1 MDDLGDFF
9 SVIGEVKKKEK
20 EKTKDIVGEISLG
33 DLFTSLKEE
42 KKREKQKQKE
52 KQKELDKVKKD
63 AKIFENIFFDKPQEP
78 VKTDD
83 WKQNYTPTEVESVD
97 IVSPE
102 PLQPSPGAEKFEEEI
117 AELEQEQ
124 EELSENVER
133 WKDNLDVLVPK
144 EEIIS
149 EEENDVNRL
158 GRELDVLRKM
168 VYETIQKVEVQGG
181 GGETRLQ
188 YLDDIAGITTNINA
202 FDGLALKIDLNQTG
216 EDKHKL
222 FKFGNVGAA
231 GTWAIDSVGIH
242 TVKSVGINTTSAVTD
257 KSLYVDGDVQF
268 TGSLGVGGTITYED
282 VTNIDSVGLITA
294 RSGILV
300 GSGITLSPE
309 GNGFFVG
316 VVTATS
322 FFGNLIGNAD
332 TATNS
337 IQLNS
342 QAASHYL
349 DYNNFTNTPTIP
361 TNNNELTN
369 GAGFITT
376 SFTNTNQLVNGAGFI
391 TTSFTNTNQLVN
403 GAGFITDVVT
413 GVLTATSFSG
423 DGSNLTGIANTH
435 NVSTN
440 TLNVIGVSTFIGQ
453 LNGGNATFSGN
464 VTIGGTVTYEDV
476 TNIDSVGIITARK
489 GIVSL
494 GIVTSLGFD
503 GNVTAGVVTATTL
516 LGDGSGMTGIV
527 TNIIAGS
534 NISVN
539 SGQGQVTITGLA
551 NTSNVSTNTLVVS
564 GISTLG
570 IVTGATSV
578 QATKFYGDGSSLTG
592 INAGAGGTENVS
604 SSTITAGIITATS
617 EFYPPTLTTAQR
629 DTISFTNGAM
639 IFNTSDQKVQL
650 YLGGGWKTLA
660 FELDTYSV
668 VGL

>member
-349 DYNNFTNTPTIP
+349 DYNNFTNTTTILI
-361 TNNNELTN
+361 NNNELTN
-369 GAGFITT
+369 GAGFIT
-376 SFTNTNQLVNGAGFI
+376 
-391 TTSFTNTNQLVN
+391 
-403 GAGFITDVVT
+403 DVVT
-413 GVLTATSFSG
+413 GILTATSFSG

-435 NVSTN
+435 
-440 TLNVIGVSTFIGQ
+440 
-453 LNGGNATFSGN
+453 
-464 VTIGGTVTYEDV
+464 
-476 TNIDSVGIITARK
+476 
-489 GIVSL
+489 
-494 GIVTSLGFD
+494 
-503 GNVTAGVVTATTL
+503 
-516 LGDGSGMTGIV
+516 
-527 TNIIAGS
+527 
-534 NISVN
+534 
-539 SGQGQVTITGLA
+539 
-551 NTSNVSTNTLVVS
+551 NVSTNTLVVS